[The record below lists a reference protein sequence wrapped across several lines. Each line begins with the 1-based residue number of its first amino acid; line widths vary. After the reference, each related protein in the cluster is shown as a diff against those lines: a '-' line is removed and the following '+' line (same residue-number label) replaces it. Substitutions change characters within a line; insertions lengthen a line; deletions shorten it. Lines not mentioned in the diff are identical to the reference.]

1 MQRKKTFVAAFVLI
15 VAGHVFMGD
24 AATLGAQSAPAV
36 QMPAGVQ
43 VQKSASGTMVLADAK
58 GMTLYTFAK
67 DMAGMSHCAGPCA
80 QNWPP
85 LAAAADATPIGDWTI
100 VAREDGTKQW
110 AYKGMPLYTWIK
122 DSKPGDATG
131 EGMAMGAWHVA
142 VP

>member
-1 MQRKKTFVAAFVLI
+1 MKTFGAAFVLMFI
-15 VAGHVFMGD
+15 GHLFAGD
-24 AATLGAQSAPAV
+24 LATLGAQSVPAV

-43 VQKSASGTMVLADAK
+43 VQKSAAGAMVLADAK

-85 LAAAADATPIGDWTI
+85 LAVAADAKPVGDWTI

-110 AYKGMPLYTWIK
+110 AYKNMPLYTWIK
-122 DSKPGDATG
+122 DTKPGDATG
-131 EGMAMGAWHVA
+131 EGMAMGAWRVA